1 MGDAVI
7 GLDDFQ
13 TILAGTLFDGSMTIA
28 GMVMYAAVMIFL
40 FSILKKTF
48 VFLIAMIPA
57 TLVFYYLDIL
67 TMDLT
72 VILIV
77 ITVLGLAV
85 TSPKALR

>member
-1 MGDAVI
+1 MI
-7 GLDDFQ
+7 SLDDFQ
-13 TILAGTLFDGSMTIA
+13 TILANTLFDGSMTIA
-28 GMVMYAAVMIFL
+28 GIVMYAAVMIFL

-57 TLVFYYLDIL
+57 TLVFYYLNIL

>member
-1 MGDAVI
+1 MI

-13 TILAGTLFDGSMTIA
+13 TILANTLFDGSMTIA
-28 GMVMYAAVMIFL
+28 GIVMYAAVMIFL